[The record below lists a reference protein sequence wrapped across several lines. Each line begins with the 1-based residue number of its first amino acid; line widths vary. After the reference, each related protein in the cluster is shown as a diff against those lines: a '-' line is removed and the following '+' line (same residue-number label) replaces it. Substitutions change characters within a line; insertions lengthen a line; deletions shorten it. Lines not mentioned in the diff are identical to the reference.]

1 MRKWF
6 KGETRVY
13 CIYTTMSR
21 LAVFKNRYKREMK
34 PALPDLPYDIIDII
48 LTKMKQ
54 AEFKPV
60 LDELTLYHK
69 PRQRTYDAKI
79 YYSDTQQN
87 YLRFTEVYTDPTCGK
102 KFYHHKMVKTYMNN
116 RVVYGWRKD
125 RLQDF
130 DKAELK
136 EILMTYF
143 DAETRT
149 RRLKELGLPPV
160 SRMKRKDMIT
170 AYLKI

>member
-1 MRKWF
+1 
-6 KGETRVY
+6 
-13 CIYTTMSR
+13 MSR

-34 PALPDLPYDIIDII
+34 PAALPDLPYDVIDII

-69 PRQRTYDAKI
+69 QRKRKYI
-79 YYSDTQQN
+79 
-87 YLRFTEVYTDPTCGK
+87 FTELGYILFHEVYTDPTCGK
-102 KFYHHKMVKTYMNN
+102 KFITESVNDSIECDRGLCIQYNTPWKDPITWLLKT
-116 RVVYGWRKD
+116 
-125 RLQDF
+125 
-130 DKAELK
+130 ELR

-143 DAETRT
+143 DAKTRT